1 MRLTAHFG
9 RWLAFGRRGRNV
21 RRWQVAAEPD
31 LRPGEEML
39 PTAQAGAGHPCDAS
53 WNRGRSQVA
62 LQGLG
67 FSGRLNTAFIERV
80 NLTVRHGVAALAR
93 RTWATAQP
101 SPHLLAH
108 LEWWRAYYQ
117 FVASPRIAAS
127 SAHAATRTRGQPFG
141 STLPA
146 AYASHG
152 SRKNDPTMDRARSAV
167 LSLTK
172 CARLETGSANAL
184 REASRNGSGKP
195 TRGNNLPE
203 PSKAGKM
210 SSKYVH
216 PLSALACY

>member
-1 MRLTAHFG
+1 
-9 RWLAFGRRGRNV
+9 V
-21 RRWQVAAEPD
+21 RRWQVESSLIYGQVKKCYRRRKLMQVTHVMRLGTEAA
-31 LRPGEEML
+31 L
-39 PTAQAGAGHPCDAS
+39 QA
-53 WNRGRSQVA
+53 A

-67 FSGRLNTAFIERV
+67 FSGRLNTAFISDCSTGGRSSGTPNIGYSTAV
-80 NLTVRHGVAALAR
+80 STSLGPSGV
-93 RTWATAQP
+93 
-101 SPHLLAH
+101 
-108 LEWWRAYYQ
+108 
-117 FVASPRIAAS
+117 VASLLSFCTSPCIAAS
-127 SAHAATRTRGQPFG
+127 STCAATRTRRQPFG

-152 SRKNDPTMDRARSAV
+152 SRKNDPTVDRARSAV

-184 REASRNGSGKP
+184 REASRNGSGRP

-216 PLSALACY
+216 PLSVLACY